1 MFLLAEKIF
10 DSLCLYFVYYMYLI
24 FINLLWWSSVL
35 ANRIGSVMFSGLSSK
50 AVDREFDPRL
60 DQTNM
65 RL

>member
-35 ANRIGSVMFSGLSSK
+35 ANRIGSVMFSGLSSN
-50 AVDREFDPRL
+50 REFDPRL